1 MRKTLSALCG
11 ALLLWGLAPAP
22 VAAWGFTGHRF
33 ITDKAIDLL
42 PSEIQ
47 PFFRRYRAV
56 VVEHSIDPDTY
67 RTIGFTEEPPR
78 HFMDLDNY
86 GPFPFA
92 SIPHDYPD
100 AVAARGV
107 DFVIKNGTLPW
118 RTQDVYNQ
126 LRDAFSKLSTSPF
139 SRDDIAL
146 FSAVIAHYTED
157 AFQPFHAC
165 ANYDGQ
171 LTHQQG
177 IHARFETELFDRY
190 KDALH
195 LAPAPAA
202 YIQNA
207 RDFSFATLTASY
219 QSVDP
224 ILAADRA
231 AAEGRTAYDDGYFAQ
246 LFQQTR
252 PILEKQVSGAITGVA
267 SIILSA
273 WTDAGS
279 PALPADAPPQRPR
292 PIRR

>member
-1 MRKTLSALCG
+1 MRKILSALCG
-11 ALLLWGLAPAP
+11 ALLLWGLAPAR

-33 ITDKAIDLL
+33 ITDRAIDLL
-42 PSEIQ
+42 PAEIR
-47 PFFRRYRAV
+47 PFFQKYRAT

-67 RTIGFTEEPPR
+67 RTMGFTAEPPR
-78 HFMDLDNY
+78 HFMDMDNY

-92 SIPHDYPD
+92 AIPHDYNE

-107 DFVIKNGTLPW
+107 DFVVKNGTLPW
-118 RTQDVYNQ
+118 RTQEVYDQ
-126 LRDAFSKLSTSPF
+126 LRDTFTKLSTSPF
-139 SRDDIAL
+139 SREDIEL

-177 IHARFETELFDRY
+177 IHARFETELFERY
-190 KDALH
+190 KDRLH

-202 YIQNA
+202 YIPNA
-207 RDFSFATLTASY
+207 RDFSFATLTSSY
-219 QSVDP
+219 QSVDA

-231 AAEGRTAYDDGYFAQ
+231 AAGGRTEYDAAYFAQ

-252 PILEKQVSGAITGVA
+252 PILEKQVSGAISGVA
-267 SIILSA
+267 SLIVSA
-273 WTDAGS
+273 WTDAGK
-279 PALPADAPPQRPR
+279 PALPPDAPPARPR